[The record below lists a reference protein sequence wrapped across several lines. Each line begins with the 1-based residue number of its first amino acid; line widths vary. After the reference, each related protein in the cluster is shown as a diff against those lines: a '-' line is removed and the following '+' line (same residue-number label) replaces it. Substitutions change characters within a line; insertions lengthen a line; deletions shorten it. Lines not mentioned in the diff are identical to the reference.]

1 VPRIGR
7 EKNSARREC
16 SNQFWLPAPVL
27 SRGAGCVSMN
37 YSRPGM
43 GTFVCPP
50 PSRAHGTAQNRRGQ
64 VTEQIKACS
73 APSFSPY
80 RITDLLLT
88 VC

>member
-1 VPRIGR
+1 MPRIGR
-7 EKNSARREC
+7 AKNVARREC
-16 SNQFWLPAPVL
+16 GNQFWLSALVL
-27 SRGAGCVSMN
+27 SRGTGCVSRN
-37 YSRPGM
+37 YFRLGM